1 MDLFTSLLIEA
12 LLLCVILILWRIEDK
27 IETVPALP
35 KELEEDTAMIYR
47 ATNTTTEAAPGMDK
61 QRGDCLAAY
70 IVCEITQGY
79 EKEILGVFSTKEAA
93 EKYCDY
99 KRVVND
105 DSFFY
110 VKEHGVDEK
119 QIPKRIGVEAI
130 RDEIHFFDSEKDIP
144 WGKDPNN
151 EDVIR
156 FSMGY
161 DGQSL
166 AETQKAARL
175 IKECVWG

>member
-12 LLLCVILILWRIEDK
+12 LILCVIFILWRIEDK

-35 KELEEDTAMIYR
+35 KEFEGNTAMIYR
-47 ATNTTTEAAPGMDK
+47 ATNTTTEATPGMDK
-61 QRGDCLAAY
+61 QRSDCLVAY
-70 IVCEITQGY
+70 IACEITQGY
-79 EKEILGVFSTKEAA
+79 ETEILGVFSTKEAA
-93 EKYCDY
+93 EEYCEY
-99 KRVVND
+99 KRVVSD
-105 DSFFY
+105 GSLFY
-110 VKEHGVDEK
+110 VEEHGVDERK
-119 QIPKRIGVEAI
+119 IPKRIGVEVI
-130 RDEIHFFDSEKDIP
+130 CDEIYFFDSEKDVP

-156 FSMGY
+156 FSMDY

-166 AETQKAARL
+166 AETRKTAKF

>member
-1 MDLFTSLLIEA
+1 MEYLMFLTFMLVTCIFLMAFALIYSPKAEVMTEIEPEA
-12 LLLCVILILWRIEDK
+12 
-27 IETVPALP
+27 T
-35 KELEEDTAMIYR
+35 
-47 ATNTTTEAAPGMDK
+47 PGMDK
-61 QRGDCLAAY
+61 QRSDCLVAY
-70 IVCEITQGY
+70 IACEITQGC
-79 EKEILGVFSTKEAA
+79 ETEILGVFSTKEAA
-93 EKYCDY
+93 EEYCEY
-99 KRVVND
+99 KRVVTD
-105 DSFFY
+105 GSFFY
-110 VKEHGVDEK
+110 VEKHGVDER

-156 FSMGY
+156 FSMDY

-166 AETQKAARL
+166 VETKKVARF

>member
-1 MDLFTSLLIEA
+1 MDLFTSLLIEV
-12 LLLCVILILWRIEDK
+12 LLLCVILILWRVERK

-35 KELEEDTAMIYR
+35 KELEKDTAMIYR
-47 ATNTTTEAAPGMDK
+47 VTNTTTEAAPGMDK
-61 QRGDCLAAY
+61 QRSDCLAAY
-70 IVCEITQGY
+70 IVCEITQGH
-79 EKEILGVFSTKEAA
+79 ETEILGVFSTKEAA

-105 DSFFY
+105 GSFFY

-119 QIPKRIGVEAI
+119 QIPKRIGVEII
-130 RDEIHFFDSEKDIP
+130 RDEVNFFDSEKDVP

-151 EDVIR
+151 EDVVR
-156 FSMGY
+156 FPMDY

-166 AETQKAARL
+166 AETRKAAKF
-175 IKECVWG
+175 IKKCVWG